1 MAALIMSWL
10 GSVVVSGVFAPF
22 VGTGA
27 HDTPLWV
34 RYGSFLASQLITCG
48 CALMVIWT
56 YRARIVTLGPFR
68 LPLRAIW
75 EAMLSGSGLVG
86 LTALYG
92 LALQYLW
99 PSAYQQMV
107 DEQTQQLTWLAAP
120 WPLLWFSAVIVAP
133 ICEELMYRGVVFSGL
148 RRGWGLPAAA
158 VASAILFAS
167 VHLMPLSLVPLFA
180 IGLASAL
187 LYARHRSLLVS
198 LVLHAAYNALSLL
211 LG

>member
-10 GSVVVSGVFAPF
+10 GSVIVTALFAPF
-22 VGTGA
+22 VGSGA

-34 RYGSFLASQLITCG
+34 RYGSFLASQLIICG
-48 CALMVIWT
+48 SASLVIWT
-56 YRARIVTLGPFR
+56 YRARIATLGPFR
-68 LPLRAIW
+68 LPARAIW
-75 EAMLSGSGLVG
+75 EALLSGSGLVG

-107 DEQTQQLTWLAAP
+107 DEQTVQLTWLAAP

-148 RRGWGLPAAA
+148 RRAWGLPAAA
-158 VASAILFAS
+158 VASAILFAA